1 MGKAHIPRI
10 SKVGGLSKLAAYSL
24 SVMDYKRTRITRNDL
39 CDHVWVFHFTEAA
52 PMYWRNMDPYWQG
65 SGTPMRRYFHP
76 DGSITA
82 DSDDVVWG
90 GHESCYTVVTGLL
103 EDGTIRE
110 HYVRINRWP
119 QLSVKRKEDG
129 SWELSNHLYCY
140 TSVPDADREGGT
152 GPPFPVF

>member
-1 MGKAHIPRI
+1 MRKAHIPRI
-10 SKVGGLSKLAAYSL
+10 SKVRGLSKLAAYSL

-39 CDHVWVFHFTEAA
+39 GDHVWVFHFTEAA
-52 PMYWRNMDPYWQG
+52 PMYWRNLDSYWKG
-65 SGTPMRRYFHP
+65 SGTPMRRYFHL

-82 DSDDVVWG
+82 DPDDVVWG

-119 QLSVKRKEDG
+119 RLSVKRKDDG
-129 SWELSNHLYCY
+129 SWELSNLLYCY
-140 TSVPDADREGGT
+140 TSVPDADREDTT